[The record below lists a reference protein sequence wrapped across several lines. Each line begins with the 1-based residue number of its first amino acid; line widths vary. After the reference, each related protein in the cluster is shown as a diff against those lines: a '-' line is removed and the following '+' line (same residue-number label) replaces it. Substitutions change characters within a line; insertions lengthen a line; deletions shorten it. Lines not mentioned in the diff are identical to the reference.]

1 MGSDAVTRKYSS
13 NRLIECFVMAY
24 TYLIG
29 WSRQNKWYYGVRYR
43 VDAVPSDLWVTY
55 FTSSKAVSHF
65 RIKYGD
71 PDIIQIRKVFEA
83 REQAIAWEH
92 KVLKRMK
99 VANNP
104 RFLNMTAN
112 YAVHKHINGE
122 KLSKLLSN
130 TLKGKRKSQATKQI
144 LSVAAK
150 KRWSKIDRTGSNN
163 VLFQGYYIT
172 PWGKFVTSQEAINDM
187 PFKVDF
193 ITLISW
199 CKNNTRKIHMRSK
212 IFNENIRGKTYEDL
226 GFAFEKVG

>member
-1 MGSDAVTRKYSS
+1 
-13 NRLIECFVMAY
+13 MAY

-29 WSRQNKWYYGVRYR
+29 WTDQNKWYYGVRYKS
-43 VDAVPSDLWVTY
+43 DAKPSDLWATY
-55 FTSSKAVSHF
+55 FTSSKAVKRF
-65 RIKYGD
+65 RVKFGEPNIV
-71 PDIIQIRKVFEA
+71 QIRKVFDS
-83 REQAIAWEH
+83 REKAIVWEH
-92 KVLKRMK
+92 KVLERMK
-99 VANNP
+99 VASDS

-112 YAVHKHINGE
+112 YPIHGKIDPE
-122 KLSKLLSN
+122 KLSKLLSEA
-130 TLKGKRKSQATKQI
+130 LKGNPKSKTAKQQMSI
-144 LSVAAK
+144 AAK
-150 KRWSKIDRTGSNN
+150 RRWSKVDRTGTNN

-172 PWGKFVTSQEAINDM
+172 PWGKFTTSQEAINAM